1 MNDTLAELLNQPLT
15 IRGRR
20 IDKRLFLAPLSNV
33 GNEAFRRVVASFG
46 GYGLLFSEM
55 CGAKSALRD
64 GVRAP
69 NLFSYQEKELPR
81 LVCQLFGSE
90 PDEMASAAGRVE
102 EKGFFG
108 VDVNLGCSVRA
119 VCRHNAGA
127 ALLKDPP
134 LAGRIVAA
142 MRAVVD
148 CPLFVKYRTGWKDDP
163 GFAVDMA
170 RRFEDAG
177 ADALT
182 FHPRVAPDRRSR
194 RPKWEYIGLVKEAVS
209 IPVFGNGDVFDAEDC
224 LKMLRTTGCDGVSLG
239 RLAIATPWVFA
250 QWTDGFRPG
259 PNTHLDCVL
268 KLADLLEANFEPIIA
283 LRRFRKFASYFS
295 ANFLY
300 GHTFYS
306 RLRAADSMA
315 DVKTEL
321 RRFLESSPEMKKR
334 PNISLFH

>member
-1 MNDTLAELLNQPLT
+1 MNDTLAELLNRPLA

-20 IDKRLFLAPLSNV
+20 VDRRLFLAPLSNV
-33 GNEAFRRVVASFG
+33 GNVAFRRLVASFG

-69 NLFSYQEKELPR
+69 NLFTWREEELPR
-81 LVCQLFGSE
+81 LVCQLFGAT

-108 VDVNLGCSVRA
+108 VDVNFGCSVQA
-119 VCRHNAGA
+119 VCRYNSGA
-127 ALLKDPP
+127 AILKDPP

-142 MRAVVD
+142 IRAAVD
-148 CPLFVKYRTGWKDDP
+148 CPLLVKFRTGWKDDP
-163 GFAVDMA
+163 AAAVDMA

-239 RLAIATPWVFA
+239 RLAIANPWVFA
-250 QWTDGFRPG
+250 EWTDGFCPG
-259 PNTHLDCVL
+259 PNTHRDCVL
-268 KLADLLEANFEPIIA
+268 KLTDLLEQYFDPTIA
-283 LRRFRKFASYFS
+283 LRRFRKFASYFQ
-295 ANFLY
+295 ANFLF

-306 RLRAADSMA
+306 RLRAADTMDEA
-315 DVKTEL
+315 KAEL
-321 RRFLESSPEMKKR
+321 RHFFETSPQTVKR